1 MSVEE
6 HKVLVRRF
14 FDEIVNGGNLAVV
27 DEIFAPTFPAGLEG
41 VKATASMWRT
51 AFPDLQLTIEDLI
64 ADGDHVV
71 ARLTIRGTHRGALT
85 SRMLGTI
92 APTGRQAT
100 WTGIDIFRIA
110 GGRIVE
116 RWNERDLVGLL
127 QQLGVIRVQPK
138 T

>member
-6 HKVLVRRF
+6 HRALVRRF
-14 FDEIVNGGNLAVV
+14 FDEIVNMGNLAVA
-27 DEIFAPTFPAGLEG
+27 DEIFTPTFPDGLER

-51 AFPDLQLTIEDLI
+51 AFPDLEVTIEDLI
-64 ADGDHVV
+64 VQGAKVV
-71 ARLTIRGTHRGALT
+71 ARVTIRGAHRGELK
-85 SRMLGTI
+85 SQPLGSI

-127 QQLGVIRVQPK
+127 QQLAAP
-138 T
+138 